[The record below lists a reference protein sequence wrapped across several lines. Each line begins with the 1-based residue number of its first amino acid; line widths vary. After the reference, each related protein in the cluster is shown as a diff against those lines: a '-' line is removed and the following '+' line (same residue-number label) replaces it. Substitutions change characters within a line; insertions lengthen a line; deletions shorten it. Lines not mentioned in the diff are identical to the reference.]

1 MFSKSF
7 VPKLKFYSVSTFNLK
22 YLTEMSPYFKTLNEI
37 KIQTFPIY
45 KFKKM
50 LFRFFWVRGDT
61 DREVTLATK

>member
-1 MFSKSF
+1 
-7 VPKLKFYSVSTFNLK
+7 
-22 YLTEMSPYFKTLNEI
+22 MSPYFKTLNEI

-61 DREVTLATK
+61 DRKVTLATKIAELQYNENIYTEHQVLENLK